1 MSGQQPSSDQFTERS
16 LAVWRGLLRVHA
28 HVVAAQNADLQDKL
42 GLSVTE
48 WEVLHA
54 LATAPDGQ
62 RRVRD
67 VAGIV
72 LLTSGGVTRLVNR
85 LEGRGLVER
94 VSCPDDRRGTSIAIT
109 RPEATPTGARGP
121 PTCSGAVPGQAVRGP
136 AAATRRRL
144 GNRAARRRHPR
155 RPDVVPQARRLTLP
169 PPECGAPRRRRTGRW
184 DALPLNRSSL
194 RPSAAYVT
202 AAQCRRSRDFGTHGT
217 LARRVV

>member
-1 MSGQQPSSDQFTERS
+1 VTGQQSGGDQFSARS

-28 HVVAAQNADLQDKL
+28 HVVAAQNADLEDKL

-85 LEGRGLVER
+85 LEQRGLVAR
-94 VSCPDDRRGTSIAIT
+94 VACPDDKRGTSIAIT
-109 RPEATPTGARGP
+109 DTGRGTYQQARPADVLQELFLNRLTDAQQQQLIAAWEAVLPGASSLDDL
-121 PTCSGAVPGQAVRGP
+121 TWS
-136 AAATRRRL
+136 
-144 GNRAARRRHPR
+144 RRH
-155 RPDVVPQARRLTLP
+155 
-169 PPECGAPRRRRTGRW
+169 G
-184 DALPLNRSSL
+184 S
-194 RPSAAYVT
+194 
-202 AAQCRRSRDFGTHGT
+202 
-217 LARRVV
+217 

>member
-1 MSGQQPSSDQFTERS
+1 MTGQQPGGGQFSARS

-28 HVVAAQNADLQDKL
+28 HVVAAQNADLEDKL

-85 LEGRGLVER
+85 LEQRGLVAR
-94 VSCPDDRRGTSIAIT
+94 VACPDDKRGTSIAIT
-109 RPEATPTGARGP
+109 DTGRDTYQQARPADVLQELFLSRLTDAQQQQLIAAWEDVLPGASSLDDL
-121 PTCSGAVPGQAVRGP
+121 TWS
-136 AAATRRRL
+136 
-144 GNRAARRRHPR
+144 RRH
-155 RPDVVPQARRLTLP
+155 
-169 PPECGAPRRRRTGRW
+169 
-184 DALPLNRSSL
+184 
-194 RPSAAYVT
+194 
-202 AAQCRRSRDFGTHGT
+202 GT
-217 LARRVV
+217 

>member
-1 MSGQQPSSDQFTERS
+1 MSGQQSGTENQFTEQS

-28 HVVAAQNADLQDKL
+28 HVVAAQNAELEDKL

-85 LEGRGLVER
+85 LEARGLVRR
-94 VSCPDDRRGTSIAIT
+94 VACPGDRRGTSVAIT
-109 RPEATPTGARGP
+109 TTGAQ
-121 PTCSGAVPGQAVRGP
+121 TYGQARP
-136 AAATRRRL
+136 ADVLHELFLSKLSDDQQQQLIAVWEAALPGAATL
-144 GNRAARRRHPR
+144 DDLTWSRRH
-155 RPDVVPQARRLTLP
+155 
-169 PPECGAPRRRRTGRW
+169 GG
-184 DALPLNRSSL
+184 
-194 RPSAAYVT
+194 
-202 AAQCRRSRDFGTHGT
+202 
-217 LARRVV
+217 